1 MISAIRVVVD
11 EHWRRL
17 ETSGQVTDNSLRL
30 ADLPVPTPLGH
41 VAAAVDTDGH
51 RHLLVPLGSHQMVR
65 KGLNGPVLQLRKRAL
80 EDRDSYRVYADLGCL
95 REDLNDIFTMLCA
108 DVLVATETSPGN
120 PVKAL
125 NRVLDR
131 WKALFQN
138 PGPPLGPHELAGLF
152 GELTVLARLLEQDGS
167 AYRTWRGPSGHR
179 HDFTADS
186 AAVEVKTSLTTDG
199 RAVRIH
205 GLDQLEPPTS
215 GLLGLVWLRLVR
227 AETTGIGLLEL
238 IRTVLDL
245 ADDES
250 AVLSLLASVGY
261 RVADNEHYSHV
272 RFVVDEERW
281 YNVDVAFPRLTQI
294 DLAAAGIS
302 ASIRDV
308 DYTIDLS
315 SESPAPMSAS
325 AVEQLLGAM
334 IEEFA

>member
-1 MISAIRVVVD
+1 M
-11 EHWRRL
+11 
-17 ETSGQVTDNSLRL
+17 
-30 ADLPVPTPLGH
+30 
-41 VAAAVDTDGH
+41 AAAVDADGH
-51 RHLLVPLGSHQMVR
+51 RHLLVPIGSHQIVR

-80 EDRDSYRVYADLGCL
+80 EDRETYRLYADLGCL
-95 REDLNDIFTMLCA
+95 RRDLNDIFTMLCA
-108 DVLVATETSPGN
+108 DVLVATETSPEN
-120 PVKAL
+120 PVKTL

-152 GELTVLARLLEQDGS
+152 GELTVLARLLERDGS

-179 HDFTADS
+179 HDFAADS

-205 GLDQLEPPTS
+205 GLDQLEPPM
-215 GLLGLVWLRLVR
+215 GGPLGLVWMRLLR
-227 AETTGIGLLEL
+227 AESTGIGFLALVA
-238 IRTVLDL
+238 RVLDL

-250 AVLSLLASVGY
+250 AVLGLLASVGY
-261 RVADNEHYSHV
+261 RVADDAHYSHV
-272 RFVVDEERW
+272 RFMVDEERW

-302 ASIRDV
+302 ANIRDV

-315 SESPAPMSAS
+315 PESPAPMSQS
-325 AVEQLLGAM
+325 AVDELLGAM